1 MHTERFRQLRKNAI
15 DHILEKNSMC
25 RFWRKIVRDQ
35 LRKLD
40 IKDIYDH
47 YDFNFN
53 IDDRV
58 TAIRNDIM
66 NGTYKPEVPLV
77 YRIEKKYGIC
87 RHMVIPNPADA
98 LRMLAKIT

>member
-15 DHILEKNSMC
+15 DHILEKNSIC

-77 YRIEKKYGIC
+77 YRIEKNMEYVAIWLFQ
-87 RHMVIPNPADA
+87 IQ
-98 LRMLAKIT
+98 RMR